1 MSCMIVR
8 INEAGGRVTRTLL
21 QGFYGTTKAAEE
33 ALEKAL
39 AEYKEHGRDELI
51 GGWWARDAEGREYK
65 FHIRERAGRDQRRN

>member
-39 AEYKEHGRDELI
+39 AEYKEHGPSGTWRV
-51 GGWWARDAEGREYK
+51 GV
-65 FHIRERAGRDQRRN
+65 RAGRDQRRN